1 MRFLPLLAVLLLL
14 PACRQAEAPTPDGAG
29 AAPVEAVA
37 FTDEETVLYEV
48 FVRNFSEEGT
58 FAAVTARLD
67 SLQALGVNTLWL
79 MPIHPISEANRKG
92 TLGSPY
98 AIQDYKAVNPLLGT
112 EDDFRALVDATHA
125 RGMKLIIDWV
135 ANHTGWDNA
144 WIEEHPDY
152 YTQNENGEII
162 IPRDNDGNLTD
173 WTDTA
178 DLNYDNPATRA
189 AMIDALT
196 YWVREF
202 DIDGYRC
209 DVAGMVPNDFWAD
222 AIDSLRAIKPV
233 FMLAEWSTGEVHA
246 AGFDA
251 SYGWPRYARVKE
263 VWDGEATAQSLVDL
277 VIEEEE
283 TYPVGALRMNFTSNH
298 DETAWDATP
307 LELFGGPDGARAA
320 ATAMLLMPGFP
331 LVYNGQEYADPQR
344 IPLFEKVSV
353 SRDQGAETVAMRQ
366 FYTDLLA
373 FRASSA
379 VFTQGTMASVAHDQ
393 PDAVVAYAM
402 IHAGSTMLV
411 LVNTRPEAIT
421 VTLEAQLAGAALR
434 FGEVTPE
441 ASGGEGTAF
450 TLPGHGYAVL
460 GVGASEA

>member
-1 MRFLPLLAVLLLL
+1 MRLLLSLLALLLML
-14 PACRQAEAPTPDGAG
+14 PGCQPADDSASDGEDTV
-29 AAPVEAVA
+29 PVEAVT
-37 FTDEETVLYEV
+37 FSHEETVLYEV

-58 FAAVTARLD
+58 FTAVTARLD

-112 EDDFRALVDATHA
+112 EDDFRALVDGAHA

-144 WIEEHPDY
+144 WIETNPDY

-162 IPRDNDGNLTD
+162 VPRDNAGNLTD

-209 DVAGMVPNDFWAD
+209 DVAGMVPNDFWEA
-222 AIDSLRAIKPV
+222 AIDSLQAIKPV

-263 VWDGEATAQSLVDL
+263 VWNGDATAQSLVDL
-277 VIEEEE
+277 VAEEEA
-283 TYPVGALRMNFTSNH
+283 TYPEGALRMNFTSNH

-307 LELFGGPDGARAA
+307 LELFGGDEGARAA
-320 ATAMLLMPGFP
+320 AAAMLLMPGFP
-331 LVYNGQEYADPQR
+331 LVYNGQEHADPQE

-353 SRDQGAETVAMRQ
+353 NRSAEGAGAMRS

-373 FRASSA
+373 FRASSNA
-379 VFTQGTMASVAHDQ
+379 FTHGTVGTVAHDQ
-393 PDAVVAYAM
+393 PETVIAYTMTRDGA
-402 IHAGSTMLV
+402 TMLV
-411 LVNTRPEAIT
+411 AVNTRAEAAT
-421 VTLEAQLAGAALR
+421 VALDAPPAGTEVV
-434 FGEVTPE
+434 FGEAAME
-441 ASGGEGTAF
+441 AGTL
-450 TLPGHGYAVL
+450 TLPGYGYVVLRADAV
-460 GVGASEA
+460 EA

>member
-1 MRFLPLLAVLLLL
+1 MHLLLPLLALLLVL
-14 PACRQAEAPTPDGAG
+14 PACQQADDPAPDGEDG
-29 AAPVEAVA
+29 VPVETAA
-37 FTDEETVLYEV
+37 FAHEETVLYEV

-98 AIQDYKAVNPLLGT
+98 AIQDYKAVNPFLGT
-112 EDDFRALVDATHA
+112 EDDFRALVDATHE

-144 WIEEHPDY
+144 WIETHPDY

-162 IPRDNDGNLTD
+162 IPRDNAGNLTD

-178 DLNYDNPATRA
+178 DLNYDNPDTRA

-202 DIDGYRC
+202 NIDGYRC
-209 DVAGMVPNDFWAD
+209 DVAGMVPNDFWAA

-251 SYGWPRYARVKE
+251 SYGWPRYAHVKD
-263 VWDGEATAQSLVDL
+263 VWTGDTTAQSLVAL
-277 VIEEEE
+277 VAEEEA
-283 TYPVGALRMNFTSNH
+283 TYPEGALRMNFTSNH

-307 LELFGGPDGARAA
+307 LELFGGDDGARAA

-353 SRDQGAETVAMRQ
+353 SREQGSEGAAMRQ

-373 FRASSA
+373 FRASSD
-379 VFTQGTMASVAHDQ
+379 VFTHGVVETVAHDQ
-393 PDAVVAYAM
+393 PETVIAYRM
-402 IHAGSTMLV
+402 THEGTTMLV
-411 LVNTRPEAIT
+411 AVNTRAEAVT
-421 VTLEAQLAGAALR
+421 VSLDASPAGAEAA
-434 FGEVTPE
+434 FGEATLD
-441 ASGGEGTAF
+441 AGAL
-450 TLPGHGYAVL
+450 TLPGYGYVVL
-460 GVGASEA
+460 RTDPVEA